1 MRVVVC
7 DHHLAFGESLAWV
20 LAARGVEVVAVV
32 GRLSDIPPILAEKAV
47 DICIVDGGGAD
58 ASELA
63 DTVTRCKQV
72 SDASV
77 VLLAAEV
84 DADIRARAVDVGV
97 AGVAAKGQR
106 LADVVRLL
114 DRVHSGEYV
123 ADDSA
128 PRGALPSALPRHR
141 TEAQRLAAF
150 LSPREREV
158 LRSLV
163 RGEDTSTLARSL
175 GMSANTARSHIQSVL
190 TKLGMHSRVAAV
202 RVAVSTGMI
211 DPRTSEWLIDV
222 GRAS

>member
-1 MRVVVC
+1 MRVVIC

-20 LAARGVEVVAVV
+20 LAARDVEVVAVV
-32 GRLSDIPPILAEKAV
+32 GRVSDLAPILAEKAV
-47 DICIVDGGGAD
+47 DICIVDGGAD
-58 ASELA
+58 TSELA
-63 DTVTRCKQV
+63 DTVTRCKQA

-97 AGVAAKGQR
+97 AAVAGKGQR

-114 DRVHSGEYV
+114 DRVQSGEYV

-128 PRGALPSALPRHR
+128 PRGASPSSFPRQR
-141 TEAQRLAAF
+141 TEAQRLAGF

-163 RGEDTSTLARSL
+163 RGEDTATLARSL

-190 TKLGMHSRVAAV
+190 TKLGMHSRLAAV
-202 RVAVSTGMI
+202 RVAVRTGMI

-222 GRAS
+222 GRAR